1 MLKENQYTLLKLLLN
16 EHEYQSAEYF
26 AAGLDVSTKTIQN
39 YLQQMEPYFAAHQ
52 YQLLR
57 KRGRGLRLLSTVK
70 KDRSETKMEALHQD
84 SASLRREKLKLFLL
98 FNFNG
103 YTRKTSIKQLV
114 AKYFVGKNSI
124 VADLNTIKPQL
135 MEYQLQLIRD
145 KDGTQIKGRRKNIKT
160 AILDSFHRFQKELLF
175 DNLAEFQ
182 TDNPLDKII
191 FDNHLKEVVLILIEE
206 MQKDYGY
213 QFDRDFK
220 YSFLINL
227 MVDIK
232 LFGAADCKKLETL
245 DYFPDEAA
253 YFQYYLQ
260 QRLGFVF
267 QPAYDTNRIVEYLIV
282 FQKDASKQRYFT
294 SITHAYT
301 ADLLADLAEILH
313 ERIEVDEELQV
324 RLTEHI
330 NDMLLR
336 QRYRVK
342 IFQDDLGELIEKFP
356 QAFLALAA
364 SMWRLAQKYGLQ
376 MQDNDEIGQVL
387 VIFLTFDRER
397 RPSKSAVILY
407 HAKLEIAR
415 LTAKLLEKALPEMKI
430 EQFINRNQQDQA
442 VTASDVLFIVG
453 EQQHEHTHPSA
464 TTIYLTNSFHD
475 IAIQGA
481 VEQFRSML
489 LKEKWNALQKRVM
502 KHRIW
507 QESEELDKGAL
518 LQSAYR
524 HLPPIDHAETTQQAF
539 ANPIVL
545 FDQIAVVFCATSV
558 NTEPAIYLQIPAKTV
573 KWTESKLP
581 IQSKVRLIYYITTT
595 EVKDYQLFLE
605 SLLYGLQF
613 VQDDNT

>member
-57 KRGRGLRLLSTVK
+57 KRGRGLKLLSTVK

-145 KDGTQIKGRRKNIKT
+145 KDRTQIKGRRKNIKT

-232 LFGAADCKKLETL
+232 FSGIMRIVGSVEVKKLGSSRWSWLLGVGVLEAVIGFATL
-245 DYFPDEAA
+245 FNPVLAVIGITA
-253 YFQYYLQ
+253 I
-260 QRLGFVF
+260 
-267 QPAYDTNRIVEYLIV
+267 IV
-282 FQKDASKQRYFT
+282 
-294 SITHAYT
+294 
-301 ADLLADLAEILH
+301 IL
-313 ERIEVDEELQV
+313 
-324 RLTEHI
+324 
-330 NDMLLR
+330 
-336 QRYRVK
+336 
-342 IFQDDLGELIEKFP
+342 
-356 QAFLALAA
+356 FLMEGIATIALA
-364 SMWRLAQKYGLQ
+364 
-376 MQDNDEIGQVL
+376 
-387 VIFLTFDRER
+387 
-397 RPSKSAVILY
+397 
-407 HAKLEIAR
+407 
-415 LTAKLLEKALPEMKI
+415 
-430 EQFINRNQQDQA
+430 
-442 VTASDVLFIVG
+442 
-453 EQQHEHTHPSA
+453 
-464 TTIYLTNSFHD
+464 FH
-475 IAIQGA
+475 
-481 VEQFRSML
+481 
-489 LKEKWNALQKRVM
+489 K
-502 KHRIW
+502 
-507 QESEELDKGAL
+507 
-518 LQSAYR
+518 
-524 HLPPIDHAETTQQAF
+524 
-539 ANPIVL
+539 
-545 FDQIAVVFCATSV
+545 
-558 NTEPAIYLQIPAKTV
+558 
-573 KWTESKLP
+573 
-581 IQSKVRLIYYITTT
+581 
-595 EVKDYQLFLE
+595 
-605 SLLYGLQF
+605 
-613 VQDDNT
+613 